1 MVDWM
6 VCLQGCLIFICMGL
20 VYLWIILVVGGRLSR
35 NGSSG
40 IVVIW
45 KIITVIVHPADTAT
59 KQPIKSNSYA

>member
-6 VCLQGCLIFICMGL
+6 GYLQGCLIFICMGL

-35 NGSSG
+35 NGFSG

>member
-6 VCLQGCLIFICMGL
+6 VCLRGCLIFICMGW

-35 NGSSG
+35 NGFSG